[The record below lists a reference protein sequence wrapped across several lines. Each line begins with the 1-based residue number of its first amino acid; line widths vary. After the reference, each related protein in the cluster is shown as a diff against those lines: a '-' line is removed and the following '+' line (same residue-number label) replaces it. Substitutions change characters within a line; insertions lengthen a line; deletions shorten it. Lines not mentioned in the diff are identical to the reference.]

1 MAQIKIYGTLT
12 NVTDNAIVDSK
23 QVIGGYMSLT
33 QSEIDNLSSALK
45 VEGMLIYNL
54 TDSKFYQLKNNVFE
68 EVKFSGG
75 SGGDITVDSALS
87 LTSTNPV
94 QNKIITAELNKK
106 QDNINFGFGLSKTED
121 GVVYVNL
128 PDGTT
133 GGY

>member
-33 QSEIDNLSSALK
+33 QSEIDNLSSTLK

-68 EVKFSGG
+68 EVKFGGG

-94 QNKIITAELNKK
+94 QNKIITEALNNK
-106 QDNINFGFGLSKTED
+106 QDNISFGFGLSKTDD